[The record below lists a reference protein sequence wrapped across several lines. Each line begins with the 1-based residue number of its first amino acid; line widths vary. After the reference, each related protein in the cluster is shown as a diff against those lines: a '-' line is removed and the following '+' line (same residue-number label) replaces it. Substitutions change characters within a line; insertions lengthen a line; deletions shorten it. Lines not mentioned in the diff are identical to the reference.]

1 MRTADRLYV
10 AAVQAVI
17 SFGFEMWVATPR
29 LEKSLAGL
37 HQRAVRQM
45 AGMGLGLQ
53 LDGAWVY
60 KPIGAVMVTVGLDE
74 IGVYIVRRQN
84 TVAQYIDTFPIMDL
98 CL

>member
-37 HQRAVRQM
+37 HQRTVWQM
-45 AGMGLGLQ
+45 AGMSLELQ

-60 KPIGAVMVTVGLDE
+60 SPIGAVIVNVGLDE
-74 IGVYIVRRQN
+74 IGVYIVRHQN
-84 TVAQYIDTFPIMDL
+84 TVAQYIETYPIMDL